1 VKLVHHQHKV
11 TVRYLLIIYLIHL
24 KNNMSQLIHEAIIA
38 IIHDAIYDE
47 LYDIYLKTI
56 NHTWFCMQTKDY
68 FIEMI
73 LSVYQNPDSSL
84 CYLAGL
90 RVLRDNYQY
99 LEQYTKTVHKIIKKR
114 LLLNYNHDS
123 IGNLFNLPVELLSI
137 IAFKV

>member
-1 VKLVHHQHKV
+1 
-11 TVRYLLIIYLIHL
+11 
-24 KNNMSQLIHEAIIA
+24 MSQLIHEAIIA